1 MIAERFFLFS
11 FHLTCVFQ
19 KLSSLNNPMT
29 GSADQMLQGKEK
41 IFFSKNKKGR
51 SIKKTGLYEVFK
63 LILKCR
69 CELF

>member
-41 IFFSKNKKGR
+41 IFFRKTKKAGLL
-51 SIKKTGLYEVFK
+51 KKPAFMKYLS
-63 LILKCR
+63 
-69 CELF
+69 